1 MSIEGPGA
9 PPSEPLSRRK
19 RVRDAGPPARAE
31 PASEASGAYRRI
43 GRFYFHKRQV
53 HARQQQRLQ
62 EISAFYDDEEVVRD
76 LLAPIARQEYEISL
90 RLLDYTM
97 TNWAKKTTVMLS
109 APRFP
114 GQERSTP
121 WALFSLYKD
130 WLRFYRRRGF
140 DPFRRRE
147 RIFFDA
153 TSKDGV
159 SERLQTTVAQLN
171 FLRWAKIY
179 GILDYVLLHKLQIEE
194 DMVRTLAESKKRR
207 LRTKSDVRREEQLE
221 LGRKTKREEL
231 SQAPGNKCMVCPVLQ
246 QIRFEVLDSK
256 GALERSTQTEL
267 REGTSD

>member
-1 MSIEGPGA
+1 MRDTGPHARGE
-9 PPSEPLSRRK
+9 PS
-19 RVRDAGPPARAE
+19 
-31 PASEASGAYRRI
+31 SEAPGVYQRI
-43 GRFYFHKRQV
+43 GRFYFQKRQV

-62 EISAFYDDEEVVRD
+62 EISDFFDGEGVVRD

-109 APRFP
+109 AHRSP
-114 GQERSTP
+114 GQEGSAP

-153 TSKDGV
+153 ASKDGG

-179 GILDYVLLHKLQIEE
+179 GILDYVLLNKEQIEE
-194 DMVRTLAESKKRR
+194 DMVRTLAESKRR
-207 LRTKSDVRREEQLE
+207 RSRTKNDLRREELE
-221 LGRKTKREEL
+221 SGRKTKREEL
-231 SQAPGNKCMVCPVLQ
+231 SHAPGNKCMVCPVSQ
-246 QIRFEVLDSK
+246 RIRFEVLDCKVEQS
-256 GALERSTQTEL
+256 ALPEV
-267 REGTSD
+267 REGAGD